1 MSFFSRR
8 SPQSAQFVQITVA
21 INFFIFAIAW
31 LSDSINFF
39 ATNYGMHPAAI
50 AFESQTWRLLTAGF
64 LHASWLHLIFN
75 MVLLWTL
82 GSDLERLLG
91 HSKFAA
97 LYLVS
102 LLGGSVTS
110 YWFSNPG
117 SFSVGASGAVF
128 GLMGAFLVVGSRLNQ
143 GTGQIWALIGI
154 NVVIGFLAPGI
165 DWRAH
170 LGGLLTGAALAWFL
184 ARRPSSTG
192 KASAVLG
199 VITTLAILQWS
210 VTART
215 NELLF
220 LYGGLA

>member
-1 MSFFSRR
+1 
-8 SPQSAQFVQITVA
+8 VQITVA
-21 INFFIFAIAW
+21 INFLIFAIAW

-39 ATNYGMHPAAI
+39 ATNYGMHPAAV

-110 YWFSNPG
+110 YW
-117 SFSVGASGAVF
+117 
-128 GLMGAFLVVGSRLNQ
+128 
-143 GTGQIWALIGI
+143 
-154 NVVIGFLAPGI
+154 
-165 DWRAH
+165 RAH

-199 VITTLAILQWS
+199 VITALAILQWA